1 VTVRAPR
8 RLRVHVPGEPATLNP
23 LRGAAKT
30 MSTAVVASCVLHSLN
45 AVDAHGRYRPQL
57 LAAPPQPTPDLR
69 TVEYRL
75 RVGATWHDGRAVTA
89 SDVAFTHRV
98 MTDPASDI
106 PERDGYD
113 LVEQVEQVDPRTVR
127 LRLSR
132 PYVSYRDLFTSSTGA
147 LLPAHLLDAVPFTSD
162 WDRTVR
168 PASGPFRLGRWDA
181 GERIVLDAVAPAWA
195 SASGIS
201 GLELTFGR
209 DTASQVDDLVAG
221 RVDLIFPDPDHAA
234 LDAVSTS
241 DVHWA
246 VAPGEQWEQ
255 LCFRHDGPWTGRAEV
270 REAVARVIDRDA
282 LAAVLA
288 GAQRLDSLLH
298 RPHHTAYVPSFT
310 RYRRDVRRARAIA
323 QSAGLRH
330 VDGRLRDPSGV
341 PVRLRLLVGASG
353 GPRARHAQMLTAWVA
368 ELGIEVITEVAGAG
382 ELVERL
388 SAGDFDLALF
398 GYAGNPDPLG
408 HATLWMSDPARPPD
422 AGRTHGQNVA
432 AYRSGRVTE
441 LLGGLW
447 DETDGT
453 RRDQLV
459 AAADSQMAEDLPS
472 LPLFV
477 YPSFAAWR
485 AELTGP
491 APYPYQ
497 AGPLWDAERWRLT
510 DPSARRGPR
519 NTEQL
524 ERW

>member
-1 VTVRAPR
+1 MTAPR

-57 LAAPPQPTPDLR
+57 LAAPARVNPDLR
-69 TVEYRL
+69 VVEYRL
-75 RVGATWHDGRAVTA
+75 RADATWHDGRPVTA
-89 SDVAFTHRV
+89 SDIAFTHRV
-98 MTDPASDI
+98 LTDPASDI

-113 LVEQVEQVDPRTVR
+113 LVEEVEQIDHRNVR
-127 LRLSR
+127 LRLNR
-132 PYVSYRDLFTSSTGA
+132 PYASYRDLFTSSTGA
-147 LLPAHLLDAVPFTSD
+147 LLPAHLLGSVPFTSD
-162 WDRTVR
+162 WDRTLR
-168 PASGPFRLGRWDA
+168 PASGPFRLSRWDA
-181 GERIVLDAVAPAWA
+181 GERILLDAVAPSWA
-195 SASGIS
+195 AASGIS
-201 GLELTFGR
+201 GLDLTFGH
-209 DTASQVDDLVAG
+209 DTASQVDDLLAG
-221 RVDLIFPDPDHAA
+221 RVDLIFPDPDHDA
-234 LDAVSTS
+234 LEAVSTA
-241 DVHWA
+241 DVRWA
-246 VAPGEQWEQ
+246 VGPGEQWEQ
-255 LCFRHDGPWTGRAEV
+255 LCFRHDGPWTSRAEV

-298 RPHHTAYVPSFT
+298 RPHHAAYAPAFA
-310 RYRRDVRRARAIA
+310 RYRRDVPRAHAVVR
-323 QSAGLRH
+323 SAGLRH

-353 GPRARHAQMLTAWVA
+353 GPRLRHAQMLTDWVA
-368 ELGIEVITEVAGAG
+368 ELGIEVVTEVAGAG
-382 ELVERL
+382 ELIGRL

-408 HATLWMSDPARPPD
+408 HATLWMSDPKRRPD
-422 AGRTHGQNVA
+422 EGRTHGQNFA

-447 DETDGT
+447 QEPEGT

-459 AAADSQMAEDLPS
+459 AAADSRMAEDLPS

-485 AELTGP
+485 AGLTGP

-497 AGPLWDAERWRLT
+497 AGPLWDAERWRLS
-510 DPSARRGPR
+510 DPPARQGPG
-519 NTEQL
+519 NCEDF